1 MEKGRKK
8 MTRSTLVALALVGAA
23 ACGSNNSSTPAT
35 TDTTTTT
42 ATTTNPDAAVTTPGS
57 AFIPQ
62 NLESVINALVTAD
75 KATKKDPNLTPV
87 EVILKET
94 DGYFAP
100 IVVGANRIMSTLGC
114 PGNVEASIVPPSD
127 ASADQI
133 NKAKTDTQNALIS
146 SYATNSSYRAMGLSP
161 YGSDD
166 TSVATFDSFI
176 AQRGPIVTIDSD
188 APKSKRSYY
197 VGTDNI
203 SAGKAAATQLRKVLN
218 AGDAIAVF
226 GNTDPGWQSGLDRA
240 NGAETGA
247 TEQGLVV
254 TPRIPVV
261 WNADTDLAAI
271 KTALSDATLNIKG
284 LICCYS
290 NSFQCAKAVSEL
302 GLKGKVQIVGFD
314 ITSDTKP
321 WFDQGFFYALAA
333 QRQYYMG
340 VLGALI
346 PYSIAVIG
354 ADATAAA
361 LQPLIVGPGL
371 VDTGLDMVT
380 SDGYADYMAYLSAL
394 GVNN

>member
-1 MEKGRKK
+1 
-8 MTRSTLVALALVGAA
+8 MTRSIFAAVAMVGVA
-23 ACGSNNSSTPAT
+23 ACGSNNSSPPTT

-42 ATTTNPDAAVTTPGS
+42 ATAANPDASMATPG
-57 AFIPQ
+57 ATFIPQ
-62 NLESVINALVTAD
+62 NLEAVINALVTAD
-75 KATKKDPNLTPV
+75 KATKIDPNLTPV
-87 EVILKET
+87 EVILKEA

-100 IVVGANRIMSTLGC
+100 IVVGANRIMSQLGC
-114 PGNVEASIVPPSD
+114 PGNVEASLVPPSD
-127 ASADQI
+127 ATADQV

-146 SYATNSSYRAMGLSP
+146 SYAANSSYRAMGLSP

-166 TSVATFDSFI
+166 TSVAAFDTFI

-188 APKSKRSYY
+188 APNSKRSYY

-203 SAGKAAATQLRKVLN
+203 SAGKAAAKELRKVLN

-226 GNTDPGWQSGLDRA
+226 GNTDPGWQSGIDRA
-240 NGAETGA
+240 NGAEQGA
-247 TEQGLVV
+247 AAEGLVV

-261 WNADTDLAAI
+261 WNSDTDLAAL
-271 KTALSDATLNIKG
+271 KTALSDPTLAIKG

-290 NSFQCAKAVSEL
+290 NSYQCAKAVSEL
-302 GLKGKVQIVGFD
+302 GLKGQVQIVGFD

-321 WFDQGFFYALAA
+321 WFDQGFFHALAA

-354 ADATAAA
+354 ADATAVA
-361 LQPLIVGPGL
+361 LQPLMVGPGL

-380 SDGYADYMAYLSAL
+380 SDAYADYMAYLSAL